1 MARKLLFL
9 LPAALFAVLVI
20 AFAIGLRH
28 DPHLLPSALIDR
40 PAPDFALPGLNENTK
55 GLTRKDLE
63 GRVTL
68 VNFFASWCAPCREE
82 HPELMAL
89 GRVSGVT
96 LDGIAYKDK
105 PEESRRFLE
114 RLGNPFGRIGVDR
127 NGTTAIDF
135 GVYGVPE
142 TYVVDAT
149 GHIRYRHVGPLT
161 AEDVKREILPLV
173 QQITHSAGTS
183 DNSQGSDSRSS
194 LETSARKPGRS
205 SHP

>member
-1 MARKLLFL
+1 VARTLWFL

-20 AFAIGLRH
+20 AFAVGLRH

-40 PAPDFALPGLNENTK
+40 PAPDFALPGLYESAS
-55 GLTRKDLE
+55 GLTRQDLD

-89 GRVSGVT
+89 GRLSGVT

-114 RLGNPFGRIGVDR
+114 RLGNPFRRLGVDR

-149 GHIRYRHVGPLT
+149 GHIRYRHVGPLS
-161 AEDVKREILPLV
+161 ADNVQREILPLIER
-173 QQITHSAGTS
+173 ITGAADAS
-183 DNSQGSDSRSS
+183 
-194 LETSARKPGRS
+194 GRAK
-205 SHP
+205 

>member
-1 MARKLLFL
+1 MARMLLFL

-40 PAPDFALPGLNENTK
+40 PAPDFALPGLNESAE
-55 GLTRKDLE
+55 GLTRKDLD

-82 HPELMAL
+82 HPQLMAL
-89 GRVSGVT
+89 SRLSGVT
-96 LDGIAYKDK
+96 LDGIAYKDR
-105 PEESRRFLE
+105 PEEARRFLE

-127 NGTTAIDF
+127 SGNTAIDF

-142 TYVVDAT
+142 TYAVDAT
-149 GHIRYRHVGPLT
+149 GHIRYRHVGPLS
-161 AEDVKREILPLV
+161 ADDVKREILPLIERV
-173 QQITHSAGTS
+173 TSSAGV
-183 DNSQGSDSRSS
+183 
-194 LETSARKPGRS
+194 AGRAK
-205 SHP
+205 

>member
-1 MARKLLFL
+1 MAGKLVFL
-9 LPAALFAVLVI
+9 VPPALFAVLLV

-40 PAPDFALPGLNENTK
+40 PAPDFALPGLYETAD
-55 GLTRKDLE
+55 GLTRKDLG

-82 HPELMAL
+82 HAELMAL
-89 GRVSGVT
+89 ARRPGVT

-105 PEESRRFLE
+105 PEESRRFLD
-114 RLGNPFGRIGVDR
+114 RLGNPFGHVGVDR
-127 NGTTAIDF
+127 EGTTAIDF

-142 TYVVDAT
+142 TYVVDGT

-161 AEDVKREILPLV
+161 AEDVKENILPLIAR
-173 QQITHSAGTS
+173 ITASAGS
-183 DNSQGSDSRSS
+183 PPVSNRP
-194 LETSARKPGRS
+194 E
-205 SHP
+205 

>member
-1 MARKLLFL
+1 MARKLVFL
-9 LPAALFAVLVI
+9 VPAALFAALLAV
-20 AFAIGLRH
+20 FSIGLRH

-40 PAPDFALPGLNENTK
+40 PAPDFALPGLYEAAD
-55 GLTRKDLE
+55 GLTRKDLD

-89 GRVSGVT
+89 ARRPGVT

-105 PEESRRFLE
+105 PEESRRFLD
-114 RLGNPFGRIGVDR
+114 RFANPFGHVGVDR
-127 NGTTAIDF
+127 DGTTAIDF

-161 AEDVKREILPLV
+161 AEDVKEKILPL
-173 QQITHSAGTS
+173 IERIAASAGS
-183 DNSQGSDSRSS
+183 PPASIRP
-194 LETSARKPGRS
+194 E
-205 SHP
+205 